1 MDTIKKLYRKIKILN
16 ETIWENRVGKT
27 NIDAWLSNFDEE
39 EEKLHALFLL
49 SQFIYFGA
57 DQMRNLL
64 KALYRDLYKYRMIE
78 KIRLQN
84 GNTLDLRFIETEFEV
99 IQSKTRFL
107 GVGNPS
113 ESGAHLL
120 YTFRQEN
127 KIPKTLF
134 INSAD
139 LFIINP
145 SGKKELK
152 NPHIREYVF
161 IDDFCGSGQQAEN
174 YSKELVEDIKALNKD
189 INVSYFMLFTTK
201 YGKDQVKKNTK
212 FDIVD
217 AVFEFDD
224 SFKCFD
230 LNSRYFK
237 NIPTDISQ
245 ISAQNMSDKHG
256 KKLFASII
264 GLENK
269 ALNKTECEL
278 AANNHKHG
286 YRDSQLLLGFNH
298 NTPDNTLPIIWYDE
312 EEIAWK
318 PIFKRYNKKYN
329 L

>member
-1 MDTIKKLYRKIKILN
+1 METTEKLYRKIKILN

-27 NIDAWLSNFDEE
+27 NIDKWLSNFDDDNER
-39 EEKLHALFLL
+39 KQALFLL

-84 GNTLDLRFIETEFEV
+84 GNTSDVQFIKSEFDIV
-99 IQSKTRFL
+99 QSKTRFL

-134 INSAD
+134 INSVD
-139 LFIINP
+139 LFKRNAAG
-145 SGKKELK
+145 SNELK
-152 NPHIREYVF
+152 FPDVTEYVF
-161 IDDFCGSGQQAEN
+161 IDDFCGSGQQAER
-174 YSKELVEDIKALNKD
+174 YSKKIVAELKALNKD
-189 INVSYFMLFTTK
+189 INVSYLMLFSTK
-201 YGKDQVKKNTK
+201 NGKDQVKKNTD
-212 FDIVD
+212 FDVVD

-230 LNSRYFK
+230 SNSRYFK
-237 NIPTDISQ
+237 NPPTGIDQ
-245 ISAQNMSDKHG
+245 ISAQNMSEKHG
-256 KKLFASII
+256 KKLYTSII

-269 ALNKTECEL
+269 SLSQSDCEIY
-278 AANNHKHG
+278 AEDHKHG
-286 YRDSQLLLGFNH
+286 YRGGQLLLGFNH

-312 EEIAWK
+312 DEIVWH
-318 PIFKRYNKKYN
+318 PIFKRYNKKYS